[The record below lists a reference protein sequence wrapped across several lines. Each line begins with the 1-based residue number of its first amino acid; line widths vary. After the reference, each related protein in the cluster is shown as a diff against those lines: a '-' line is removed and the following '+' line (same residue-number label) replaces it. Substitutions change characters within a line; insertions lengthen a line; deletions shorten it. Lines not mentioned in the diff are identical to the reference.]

1 MAYVD
6 VFLIPVPKARL
17 ADYDKMGKQFAA
29 MLRQNG
35 ATDYVEYLG
44 DDVQV
49 GEVTCFPRAV
59 QAKDDEV
66 LVIGWATYP
75 SKAVRDA
82 ANEKTRSDPNMAGM
96 EMPFDGKRMIFGGF
110 REAAGA

>member
-17 ADYDKMGKQFAA
+17 AEYQQMSVQFAD
-29 MLRQNG
+29 MLKAGG
-35 ATDYVEYLG
+35 ASDYVEYIG
-44 DDVQV
+44 DDVPM
-49 GEVTCFPRAV
+49 GEMTSFPRAV

-66 LVIGWATYP
+66 IAIGWATYP
-75 SKAVRDA
+75 NKGVRDA
-82 ANEKTRSDPNMAGM
+82 ANEKMRSDPNMANM

-110 REAAGA
+110 REP